1 MIGRIHGSL
10 LGVNEDVALVDVSGI
25 GYEVTV
31 SPVLAERLRRLGNG
45 AEVTFV
51 TYYYLQSDPSK
62 SMPILIGF
70 ESEAQREFFLQLI
83 SVGRLGARSAVRL
96 LTMPISAMARA
107 IEMGDARRLQ
117 TLPGIGPQKAR
128 DIIAKL
134 QGKVG
139 RYVAVDE
146 EDAAP
151 LPEHVSA
158 ETMELEDE
166 ALEILLQLGYSQ
178 ADALRMIGEA
188 LARAG
193 DEIGSPDELI
203 TVVFRSKPQEAPG
216 ALSED

>member
-1 MIGRIHGSL
+1 MIGRIHGNL
-10 LGVNEDVALVDVSGI
+10 LDVNEDVALVDVHGV

-31 SPVLAERLRRLGNG
+31 SPVLAERLRRLGSG
-45 AEVTFV
+45 SEVTFM
-51 TYYYLQSDPSK
+51 TYHYLQSDPSK

-70 ESEAQREFFLQLI
+70 ESEAQRSFFLALI
-83 SVGRLGARSAVRL
+83 SVGRLGAKSAVKL
-96 LTMPISAMARA
+96 LTMPIANMARA

-117 TLPGIGPQKAR
+117 SLPGIGPQKAK

-146 EDAAP
+146 EEAP
-151 LPEHVSA
+151 LPERISPQA
-158 ETMELEDE
+158 MELEDE

-188 LARAG
+188 LGRAA
-193 DEIGSPDELI
+193 DTMESADELI
-203 TVVFRSKPQEAPG
+203 TEVFRSKPQEDPG
-216 ALSED
+216 GAE

>member
-1 MIGRIHGSL
+1 MIGRIHGNL
-10 LGVNEDVALVDVSGI
+10 LGVNEDVALVDVGGV

-83 SVGRLGARSAVRL
+83 SVGRLGAKSAVKL
-96 LTMPISAMARA
+96 LTMPISSIARA
-107 IEMGDARRLQ
+107 IEMGDTRRLQ
-117 TLPGIGPQKAR
+117 VLPGIGPQKAK

-139 RYVAVDE
+139 RYVGVDE
-146 EDAAP
+146 EEAAP
-151 LPEHVSA
+151 VPERVSA

-166 ALEILLQLGYSQ
+166 ALEILLQLGYSH
-178 ADALRMIGEA
+178 ADALRMMGEA
-188 LARAG
+188 LRRASG
-193 DEIGSPDELI
+193 KIESADELI
-203 TVVFRSKPQEAPG
+203 TEVFRSKPRAGPG
-216 ALSED
+216 ALSDD

>member
-1 MIGRIHGSL
+1 MIGRICGNL
-10 LGVNEDVALVDVSGI
+10 IGVDEEVALVDVSGV

-31 SPVLAERLRRLGNG
+31 SPVLAQRLRRLGQG
-45 AEVTFV
+45 AEVTLV

-62 SMPILIGF
+62 AVPVLIGF
-70 ESEAQREFFLQLI
+70 ETEAQREFFLQLT
-83 SVGRLGARSAVRL
+83 SVGRLGSKSAIKAL
-96 LTMPISAMARA
+96 SMPISAIARA

-139 RYVAVDE
+139 RYVGVDE
-146 EDAAP
+146 EEPAPAAEP
-151 LPEHVSA
+151 LSA
-158 ETMELEDE
+158 EQMELEDE

-188 LARAG
+188 LAEAG
-193 DEIGSPDELI
+193 GEIKSADELI
-203 TVVFRSKPQEAPG
+203 KQIFRRKPESG
-216 ALSED
+216 D

>member
-10 LGVNEDVALVDVSGI
+10 LGVNEDIALVDVSGV

-51 TYYYLQSDPSK
+51 TYYYLQNDPSK
-62 SMPILIGF
+62 SVAILIGF

-83 SVGRLGARSAVRL
+83 SVGRLGAKSAIKL
-96 LTMPISAMARA
+96 LTTPISGIARA
-107 IEMGDARRLQ
+107 IELGDARRLQ

-134 QGKVG
+134 QGKMG
-139 RYVAVDE
+139 RYVGIDE
-146 EDAAP
+146 EEAP
-151 LPEHVSA
+151 LPERFSA
-158 ETMELEDE
+158 EAMELEDE

-193 DEIGSPDELI
+193 EKIESADELI
-203 TVVFRSKPQEAPG
+203 TEVFRSKPH
-216 ALSED
+216 SDD